1 MPLVVRPSRIHA
13 AGVFTTTPVRKGTR
27 IVEYCGPRISPEEAD
42 RLYTGAPRT
51 YLYGLDDGKTVIDG
65 HGIAAYLNHSC
76 DPNCEVDEIKNRA
89 YIFALRDIEA
99 GEELLW
105 DYNLYDD
112 DDPAPCH
119 CGSPKCRGT
128 MYSREW
134 MARLRRK
141 AARKKVK
148 SKKRRESELA

>member
-1 MPLVVRPSRIHA
+1 MPLSVRPSKIHSV
-13 AGVFTTTPVRKGTR
+13 GVFTNSAVRKGTR
-27 IVEYCGPRISPEEAD
+27 LIEYNGPRISPERANE
-42 RLYTGAPRT
+42 LYDGAPRT

-65 HGIAAYLNHSC
+65 EGIAAYLNHSC
-76 DPNCEVDEIKNRA
+76 EPNCEIDEVKARVWIVA
-89 YIFALRDIEA
+89 VRDIAA

-134 MARLRRK
+134 MAKLRRK
-141 AARKKVK
+141 EARKKKKVEFAK
-148 SKKRRESELA
+148 S